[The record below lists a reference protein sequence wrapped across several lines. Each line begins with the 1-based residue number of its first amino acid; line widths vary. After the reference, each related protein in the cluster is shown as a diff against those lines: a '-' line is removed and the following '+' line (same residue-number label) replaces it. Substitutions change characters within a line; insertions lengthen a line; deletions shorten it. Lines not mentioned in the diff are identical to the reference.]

1 MSTSDLHFDLVII
14 GTGSGNTILDERF
27 ESWSVAIV
35 ERSVFGGTCIN
46 HGCVPTKMFVHP
58 ADLVEEAKGAARFG
72 IDATVDAVRWRDIR
86 DRVFGR
92 IDPISIDGERYRNS
106 QPNVTVVR
114 GDAHFVAPRTLT
126 VVDGDRSTT
135 LTADRFVIAA
145 GARPTVPDI
154 EGIDNVGY
162 ETSDTIMRLDDVP
175 ERLVVL
181 GGGFIAAELS
191 HVFGSFGSDVTI
203 VTRGDL
209 MLSQHDHEVA
219 TAFTAIQAE
228 RFTLHRNATITS
240 AKRVGD
246 WVELTMADG
255 SPLIA
260 DTILL
265 ATGRRPN
272 SDQLGLDAAGIECHP
287 DGRIVTDDT
296 LRATA
301 AGVWALGDIRAHEM
315 LKHVA
320 NHEADVIRHNLLHP
334 DDPHRIHED
343 VTPHAVF
350 GRPQIAAVG
359 LTEEEA
365 AARELPYVVAR
376 RSIGDTAAGWALEDT
391 TGFCKV
397 IADPRTRLLLGG
409 HVMGPMAAILIQ
421 PLVQAMRFGQTV
433 DELATM
439 PMYPHPALT
448 EVIEQAL
455 LEL

>member
-1 MSTSDLHFDLVII
+1 MPSTDPHFDLVII

-27 ESWSVAIV
+27 ESWRVAIV
-35 ERSVFGGTCIN
+35 ERGVFGGTCIN

-58 ADLVEEAKGAARFG
+58 ADLVAEARDAARFG
-72 IDATVDAVRWRDIR
+72 LDITVDRVRWRDIR

-92 IDPISIDGERYRNS
+92 IDPISVDGERYRNS
-106 QPNVTVVR
+106 QPHVTVVR
-114 GDAHFVAPRTLT
+114 GDARFIAPRTLT
-126 VVDGDRSTT
+126 VVDGDRATT

-154 EGIDNVGY
+154 EGIETVGY
-162 ETSDTIMRLDDVP
+162 ETSDTIMRLDEVP

-209 MLSQHDHEVA
+209 MLGQHDHDIA
-219 TAFTAIQAE
+219 AAFTAIQAE
-228 RFTLHRNATITS
+228 RFTLHRNATITT

-246 WVELTMADG
+246 WIELTLADG
-255 SPLIA
+255 TPLIA
-260 DTILL
+260 DTVLL

-272 SDQLGLDAAGIECHP
+272 TDQLGLDAAGVDCLA
-287 DGRIVTDDT
+287 DGRIATDDT
-296 LRATA
+296 LLTSAP
-301 AGVWALGDIRAHEM
+301 GVWALGDIRAPQQ

-320 NHEADVIRHNLLHP
+320 NHEADIIRHNLLHP
-334 DDPHRIHED
+334 DDPRPIRED

-350 GRPQIAAVG
+350 SRPQIAAVG
-359 LTEEEA
+359 LTEEMA
-365 AARELPYVVAR
+365 TASELPYVVAR
-376 RSIGDTAAGWALEDT
+376 RSVGDTAAGWALEDT

-397 IADPRTRLLLGG
+397 IADPETRMLLGA
-409 HVMGPMAAILIQ
+409 HIMGPLASILIQ
-421 PLVQAMRFGQTV
+421 PIVQAMRFGQTV
-433 DELATM
+433 DELATL
-439 PMYPHPALT
+439 PMYPHPALS
-448 EVIEQAL
+448 ELIEQAL

>member
-1 MSTSDLHFDLVII
+1 MPTSDLHFDLVII

-27 ESWSVAIV
+27 QSWRVAIV
-35 ERSVFGGTCIN
+35 ERAVFGGTCIN

-72 IDATVDAVRWRDIR
+72 VDATVDGVRWRDIR

-92 IDPISIDGERYRNS
+92 IDPISVDGERYRNS

-135 LTADRFVIAA
+135 VTADRFVIAA

-154 EGIDNVGY
+154 AGIEKVGY

-219 TAFTAIQAE
+219 AAFTAIQAE
-228 RFTLHRNATITS
+228 RFTLHRNATITT

-255 SPLIA
+255 TPLIA

-272 SDQLGLDAAGIECHP
+272 SDQLNLDAAGIDCHD

-296 LRATA
+296 LRAA
-301 AGVWALGDIRAHEM
+301 AGVWALGDIRASEM

-320 NHEADVIRHNLLHP
+320 NHEAAVVRHNLLHP
-334 DDPHRIHED
+334 DDPRRFRED

-359 LTEEEA
+359 LTEETA
-365 AARELPYVVAR
+365 AARDLPYVVAR

-397 IADPRTRLLLGG
+397 IADPSTRLLLGG
-409 HVMGPMAAILIQ
+409 HIMGPMAAILIQ

-439 PMYPHPALT
+439 PMYPHPALS

>member
-1 MSTSDLHFDLVII
+1 MSSTDLHFDLVII

-27 ESWSVAIV
+27 ESWRVAIV
-35 ERSVFGGTCIN
+35 ERGVFGGTCIN

-58 ADLVEEAKGAARFG
+58 ADLVADARDADRFG
-72 IDATVDAVRWRDIR
+72 VDMTIDAVRWRDIR
-86 DRVFGR
+86 DRVFDR
-92 IDPISIDGERYRNS
+92 IDPISVDGERYRNS

-126 VVDGDRSTT
+126 VVDGERSTT
-135 LTADRFVIAA
+135 VTADRFVIAA

-154 EGIDNVGY
+154 DGIDKVGY
-162 ETSDTIMRLDDVP
+162 ETSETIMRLDEVP
-175 ERLVVL
+175 ERLVVI

-209 MLSQHDHEVA
+209 MLSQHDRDVA
-219 TAFTAIQAE
+219 TAFTALQAE
-228 RFTLHRNATITS
+228 RFTLHRNATIGA

-246 WVELTMADG
+246 WIELTLTDG
-255 SPLIA
+255 TPLIA
-260 DTILL
+260 DTILV

-272 SDQLGLDAAGIECHP
+272 SDQLGLDAAGVDCFE

-296 LRATA
+296 LRAA
-301 AGVWALGDIRAHEM
+301 SGVWALGDIRAPEM

-334 DDPHRIHED
+334 DAPRRVHED
-343 VTPHAVF
+343 ATPHAVF
-350 GRPQIAAVG
+350 ARPQVAAVG
-359 LTEEEA
+359 LTEEMV
-365 AARELPYVVAR
+365 AARGLPYVVAR
-376 RSIGDTAAGWALEDT
+376 RDVGDTAAGWALEDT

-397 IADPRTRLLLGG
+397 IADPDTRMLLGG
-409 HVMGPMAAILIQ
+409 HAMGPQAAILIQ

-433 DELATM
+433 DELASV
-439 PMYPHPALT
+439 PMYPHPALS
-448 EVIEQAL
+448 ELIEQAL